1 MFKDKRIPRILQLR
15 REGFTLRTIGKMFGV
30 TGARIRQLE
39 AKGVRILRRERERAE
54 LPYSSDSL
62 KHLDLSTRAR
72 NCLRNINVATLSEL
86 MGIDAITLLRV
97 RNLGVAT
104 LEEIER
110 EIKRYRLR
118 MREQG

>member
-1 MFKDKRIPRILQLR
+1 VFKDKRIPRILQLR
-15 REGFTLRTIGKMFGV
+15 REGFTLRAIGKMFGV

-39 AKGVRILRRERERAE
+39 AKGVRILRREKERAG

-118 MREQG
+118 R